1 MLQTDLHRLPTSE
14 ELPCSDD
21 TPVDN
26 EDQNLL
32 PNILLFLLDSIW
44 ADRTD
49 WYFGVDMAVYHP
61 TGENSKIAVVPD
73 AFLSLGVERTKR
85 GKSRTSYVVWEE
97 RDVVPVFVLE
107 MVSQT
112 AGEEYT
118 DKFEI
123 YRKLAVRYYLIYNPE
138 FWRRDKHQPFELYK
152 LIDGQ
157 YELQAGDP
165 YWMSEVGLAIGR
177 CQRALRHRQ
186 QEQLAWFDA
195 KGDRYL
201 TPQEQAEQE
210 RQQLA
215 VERQRTAAEREAKKQ
230 ANQRAELEREAKEQ
244 ANQRAEAEREAKEQ
258 ANQRAEVEREAK
270 EQANQRAEVERQRA
284 KAERQ
289 RAERLEALLRSQG
302 LDPADFPDL

>member
-1 MLQTDLHRLPTSE
+1 MLQINHRRLPTSA

-123 YRKLAVRYYLIYNPE
+123 YRKLGVRYYLIYNPE

-165 YWMSEVGLAIGR
+165 YWMPEVGLAIGR
-177 CQRALRHRQ
+177 CVRQLRHRQ

-201 TPQEQAEQE
+201 TDQEQAE
-210 RQQLA
+210 
-215 VERQRTAAEREAKKQ
+215 
-230 ANQRAELEREAKEQ
+230 LER
-244 ANQRAEAEREAKEQ
+244 QRAEAEREAKEQ
-258 ANQRAEVEREAK
+258 ANQRAEVERKAK
-270 EQANQRAEVERQRA
+270 EQAT
-284 KAERQ
+284 Q
-289 RAERLEALLRSQG
+289 RAERLESLLRSQG
-302 LDPADFPDL
+302 LDPADFPDI